1 MNPRYERWR
10 WITFGVTWLVYA
22 SFYFTRQA
30 FSVAKT
36 AMGPDDPSSPL
47 TRQQMGDVDTAF
59 QVTYMVGQFLFGPLG
74 DRFGPRKILLGG
86 ALLSVAAAV
95 ASGYSTTFLAIALF
109 AVAQGIAQ
117 STGWSNCNKTMSSW
131 FSLRERGRVIGWWCT
146 CYTVGPAVSLP
157 FCGMMMDHFGSTV
170 AGSGGESVSTPF
182 WPAAFWGGAA
192 VVAAVGAIAFV
203 MLRNRPEDVGLPPI
217 EEYHGEPPSLIEGET
232 PTDVAPERSG
242 SLIAEVLASPTIWML
257 ATSYFFVKLARYVFL
272 LWGPMFVKESLGSD
286 ASTSAF
292 TAAAMPIGGVF
303 GVIGIGYVSDRVF
316 QSRRAP
322 AAVLSLLAT
331 AAIMMIGLTRLEST
345 WGMAAFFFSVGVF
358 LFGPDSVIS
367 ATASIDFGTKRG
379 SGTATGIVNG
389 IGSIGSI
396 LGGWRPGMMTSGSD
410 WTPLFQVLLIGLI
423 VSAFLLAPLW
433 RTKPP
438 TA

>member
-10 WITFGVTWLVYA
+10 WITFGVTWLIYA
-22 SFYFTRQA
+22 TFYFTRQA

-36 AMGPDDPSSPL
+36 AMTGEGVVAPVARD
-47 TRQQMGDVDTAF
+47 RMGDIDTVF
-59 QVTYMVGQFLFGPLG
+59 QVTYMLGQFLFGPLG
-74 DRFGPRKILLGG
+74 DRLGPRKILLFGTF
-86 ALLSVAAAV
+86 LSVLAAIL
-95 ASGYSTTFLAIALF
+95 SGYSTAYITFACF
-109 AVAQGIAQ
+109 AVLQGIAQ

-146 CYTVGPAVSLP
+146 CYTVGPAISLP
-157 FCGMMMDHFGSTV
+157 FCGMMMDYFGTMGTD
-170 AGSGGESVSTPF
+170 AEGQPALIPY
-182 WPAAFWGGAA
+182 WPAAYWGAA
-192 VVAAVGAIAFV
+192 AVLTCIGVIAFFL
-203 MLRNRPEDVGLPPI
+203 LRNRPEDVGLPPI
-217 EEYHGEPPSLIEGET
+217 EEYHGEPASLIEGET
-232 PTDVAPERSG
+232 PADVAPERSG
-242 SLIAEVLASPTIWML
+242 SLIAEVLSSPTIWML
-257 ATSYFFVKLARYVFL
+257 ATSYFFVKLVRYVFL
-272 LWGPMFVKESLGSD
+272 LWGPMLVKESLGSD

-303 GVIGIGYVSDRVF
+303 GVIGIGYISDKLF

-331 AAIMMIGLTRLEST
+331 AGIMFVGLTKLESA
-345 WGMAAFFFSVGVF
+345 WAMGAFFFCVGLF

-379 SGTATGIVNG
+379 SGTATGVVNG
-389 IGSIGSI
+389 IGSLGSI
-396 LGGWRPGMMTSGSD
+396 LGGLLPQMMTTAGD
-410 WTPLFQVLLIGLI
+410 WTPLFRVLLIGLV
-423 VSAFLLAPLW
+423 VSACLLAPLW